1 MAARLNRKLTEL
13 QLRIACPLP
22 VAACLGC
29 TGGPTIMTH
38 KRILHL
44 LLTSV
49 MLAGARC
56 GNTAA
61 PAQ

>member
-1 MAARLNRKLTEL
+1 
-13 QLRIACPLP
+13 
-22 VAACLGC
+22 
-29 TGGPTIMTH
+29 MTH